1 MMKNFQFNGQL
12 STASSDDR
20 SGTLCRVSLTLTIR

>member
-12 STASSDDR
+12 STALSDDR
-20 SGTLCRVSLTLTIR
+20 SGVFCRVSLTLTIR